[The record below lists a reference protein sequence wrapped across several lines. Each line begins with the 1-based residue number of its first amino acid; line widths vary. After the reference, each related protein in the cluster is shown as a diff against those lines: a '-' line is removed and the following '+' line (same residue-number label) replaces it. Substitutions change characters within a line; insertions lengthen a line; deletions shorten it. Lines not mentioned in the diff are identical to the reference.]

1 MLYNVQKD
9 VFHKIHQCYILY
21 LSKYNAFYSMLTAC
35 TIAAFCTCINV
46 QTNLKTEF
54 FFAMKLDFQTR
65 EHCDVEIA

>member
-35 TIAAFCTCINV
+35 TIAAFCTCIRV

-54 FFAMKLDFQTR
+54 FF
-65 EHCDVEIA
+65 CNEIGLPNERAL